1 MSLLS
6 GYLQKVR
13 TIRAVQSTGELSFYA
28 ALENLFNSV
37 GEEQSPAVRCV
48 MNLKDIGAGL
58 PDGGLF
64 TDDQIPESSALLFE
78 GKVETPP
85 PSRGAIEV
93 KSPDQ
98 SLDELQDSE
107 QVERYL
113 RKYGTVLITNLRA
126 FRLLAKENGNE
137 PMVLERF
144 TLAKEPDGFWEL
156 VDSAGS
162 IPSDRQ
168 KRFAEFLRRVLTHG
182 APLSHPE
189 DVARL
194 LASYAQD
201 AKLRLG
207 DSALD
212 DLSQLREAIETALG
226 VTFQGDRGEQFF
238 RSTIIQTLFYGVFSA
253 WVLWH
258 REHPTRSDD
267 FDWKRTAHLLR
278 VPVLQTL
285 FYQLAAPGKLEDLRL
300 KELLNWTGDAMN
312 RIDRPA
318 FFERFSEED
327 AVQYF
332 YEPFLE
338 AFDPGLR
345 HELGVWYTPSEIVKY
360 QVQRVDTVL
369 REELG
374 IADGLADDRVKILDP
389 CCGTGAYLVET
400 LNFLEERFR
409 EQGEGD
415 LVAALVKEAATSR
428 MYGFEI
434 LTAPF
439 VVSHL
444 QLGLRLAE
452 LGAPIE
458 SDERAGV
465 YLTNALTGWNPP
477 EEPQKILFPKL
488 EKEREQADA
497 IKQEKDILVVF
508 GNPPYDGFTGVAPEE
523 SEEREL
529 TEAYRGSPEEVL
541 DPKGQGLNDLYVRFY
556 RAAERQITENTGK
569 GVVSYISNY
578 SWLDRPS
585 FPGMRTEYLKKFD
598 RIWIDNLNGD
608 KFRTGK
614 RTPEGEQDPSVFS
627 TNYNQMGIEV
637 GTAVSV
643 LCRSSNSDD
652 RSDLF
657 YREFWGVE
665 KRTELLQTAELSG
678 AEGYENLNPP
688 PELGNPFMPRTTG
701 DDYLEWPTLPELF
714 PKSYP
719 GVKTS
724 RDSVVIDTE
733 REHLIDRMQEYF
745 DPDISDEEIAERYPR
760 FMKDVGR
767 FSPNEA
773 RKKLVERG
781 FKPEYIVRYCY
792 RPMDV
797 RWLYWEPE
805 TKLLDEKGT
814 NFFSQS
820 FDGNEFLFT
829 TEQTRKTPGPP
840 LNTSSLLDINSM
852 DSGALGF
859 PKYIDRSHAGD
870 GLFSDLGG
878 NGNEVTPNL
887 SEAARAYLKET
898 GSDVEKLFYHAI
910 AILHSPIY
918 RQENEGALQQDWP
931 RVPLPKDSEVLRQ
944 SAQLGEE
951 VASLIDVERDVE
963 GVDSGEI
970 RKELRPLGKPEHAHP
985 DNSLNPNSDFS
996 VTAGWGYISHH
1007 GATMPAGG
1015 KYETGSYSPEEK
1027 AKLPEQAQEL
1037 WGQQTL
1043 NIYLNENARWA
1054 NVPERVWKYKLGGYP
1069 VVKKWLSYR
1078 EVKTLG
1084 RDLKIS
1090 EVQHV
1095 KRMVRRIGALLLLE
1109 PRLDTNYEAVKA
1121 TT

>member
-6 GYLQKVR
+6 DYLQKVR

-28 ALENLFNSV
+28 ALENLFNTV
-37 GEEQSPAVRCV
+37 GEEQNPPVRCV

-64 TDDQIPESSALLFE
+64 TDDQVPESSAPLFE
-78 GKVETPP
+78 GEIETPP
-85 PSRGAIEV
+85 PARGAIEA

-98 SLDELQDSE
+98 SLDELQESE
-107 QVERYL
+107 QVARYL
-113 RKYGTVLITNLRA
+113 GKYGTVLITNLRA
-126 FRLLAKENGNE
+126 FRLLAEGNGDG
-137 PMVLERF
+137 PTVLERF
-144 TLAKEPDGFWEL
+144 TLAKTPDEFWEL
-156 VDSAGS
+156 VDNAAS

-168 KRFAEFLRRVLTHG
+168 ERFAEFLRRVLTHG
-182 APLSHPE
+182 APLAHPE

-207 DSALD
+207 DSSLD
-212 DLSQLREAIETALG
+212 ELSQLRDAIEAALG
-226 VTFQGDRGEQFF
+226 VTFQGNQGERFF

-258 REHPTRSDD
+258 RDDPNRSDD

-285 FYQLAAPGKLEDLRL
+285 FHQLTAPGKLEDLRL
-300 KELLNWTGDAMN
+300 KELLDWTGDAMN
-312 RIDRPA
+312 RIDRSA

-345 HELGVWYTPSEIVKY
+345 DELGVWYTPSEIVEY
-360 QVQRVDTVL
+360 QVRRVDTVL
-369 REELG
+369 REELD

-415 LVAALVKEAATSR
+415 LTPALVKEAATSR

-444 QLGLRLAE
+444 QLGLRLAD
-452 LGAPIE
+452 LGAPLE

-477 EEPQKILFPKL
+477 EEPQKILFPNLK
-488 EKEREQADA
+488 KEREQADA
-497 IKQEKDILVVF
+497 IKQEEDILVIF
-508 GNPPYDGFTGVAPEE
+508 GNPPYDGFTGIAPEE
-523 SEEREL
+523 SEERQL
-529 TEAYRGSPEEVL
+529 TEAYRGSPEGVL
-541 DPKGQGLNDLYVRFY
+541 DSKGQGLNDLYVRFY

-598 RIWIDNLNGD
+598 RIWIDNMNGD

-627 TNYNQMGIEV
+627 TDRSKMGIEV

-643 LCRSSNSDD
+643 LSRSSDSEE

-665 KRTELLQTAELSG
+665 KRAELLQTADLSG
-678 AEGYENLNPP
+678 TEGYKSLDPP

-714 PKSYP
+714 PESYP

-724 RDSVVIDTE
+724 RDSALVDTVHE
-733 REHLIDRMQEYF
+733 RLEQRMQEYF
-745 DPDISDEEIAERYPR
+745 DPDVPDQVIAERYPAL
-760 FMKDVGR
+760 MKETEKFDSHETR
-767 FSPNEA
+767 EQ
-773 RKKLVERG
+773 LLEEG
-781 FKPEYIVRYCY
+781 FKPENIVRYCY
-792 RPMDV
+792 RPMDM
-797 RWLYWEPE
+797 RWLYWESE
-805 TKLLDEKGT
+805 NDLLDREGP
-814 NFFSQS
+814 NFFPQV
-820 FDGNEFLFT
+820 FNRNEFLFT

-840 LNTSSLLDINSM
+840 LNTSNLLDINSM

-859 PKYIDRSHAGD
+859 PKYINRSYAED
-870 GLFSDLGG
+870 GLFSEL
-878 NGNEVTPNL
+878 NGDGDETTANL
-887 SEAARAYLKET
+887 SEAASAYLDER
-898 GSDVEKLFYHAI
+898 GSGVEELFNHAI

-931 RVPLPKDSEVLRQ
+931 RIPLPQDSEVLHE
-944 SAQLGEE
+944 SAKLGKE
-951 VASLIDVERDVE
+951 VASLIDVEQDVP
-963 GVDSGEI
+963 GVDTGDI
-970 RKELRPLGKPEHAHP
+970 REELRPLGEPEHADP
-985 DNSLNPNSDFS
+985 DKSLDPNSDFA
-996 VTAGWGYISHH
+996 VTAGWGYIGHH
-1007 GATMPAGG
+1007 GATMPASG
-1015 KYETGSYSPEEK
+1015 KQETGSYTAEEK
-1027 AKLPEQAQEL
+1027 AKLPEQALEL
-1037 WGQQTL
+1037 WGQQTF
-1043 NIYLNENARWA
+1043 NIYLNENARWS
-1054 NVPERVWKYKLGGYP
+1054 NVPERVWEYRLGGYP
-1069 VVKKWLSYR
+1069 IVKKWLSYR
-1078 EVKTLG
+1078 EADILG
-1084 RDLKIS
+1084 RDLEIR
-1090 EVQHV
+1090 EVKHV
-1095 KRMVRRIGALLLLE
+1095 KHMVRRIGALLLLE
-1109 PRLDTNYEAVKA
+1109 PRLDTNYEAVKS